1 MNDGQNRQTFS
12 VYDPRT
18 LDKIGEKMRTD
29 VHSEG
34 DWHLAVTAFI
44 FRGSSIDDIEVLV
57 QERSQYVDIAQ
68 KHFDQSLATQLIV
81 EDNEDTNQALY
92 RGLREELD
100 ISEDELLKVFKWNN
114 LGDILIS
121 KRYDDNPELW
131 NREIVTNYLVRVKSS
146 IVMKKNFKVQGYE
159 WLPWLEFC
167 DLVKMQP
174 NNFTKSVR
182 LYTVI
187 DSISR
192 EIDECM
198 KAMVS
203 GGDVNQL
210 QRKIYYLS
218 MDNSD
223 LVLFEGS
230 KLRVEAYK
238 TAYTMRRTEVQNVI
252 NGEYIKSAIFSSD
265 RNFVNLLP

>member
-18 LDKIGEKMRTD
+18 LKKIGEKLRTA

-44 FRGSSIDDIEVLV
+44 FRGSTIDDIEVLV

-81 EDNEDTNQALY
+81 EDNEDTDQALY

-100 ISEDELLKVFKWNN
+100 ISEDELIKVFKWNSV
-114 LGDILIS
+114 GDIFIS

-131 NREIVTNYLVRVKSS
+131 NREIVTNYLVRVKSN
-146 IVMKKNFKVQGYE
+146 IVMKKNFKVHGYE

-198 KAMVS
+198 KELVTQ
-203 GGDVNQL
+203 GEVNHL
-210 QRKIYYLS
+210 ARKIYYLS

-223 LVLFEGS
+223 LVLFEGT
-230 KLRVEAYK
+230 KQLVEVYK
-238 TAYTMRRTEVQNVI
+238 TAYTMRRTEVQNEI
-252 NGEYIKSAIFSSD
+252 SGSFIKSAIFSSD
-265 RNFVNLLP
+265 RNIVSLLP